1 MRNILA
7 AAAFVLG
14 LLIAGPASAQTRTF
28 AVQGTNADGSTYTG
42 SLVLQQDGAA
52 SYRVEWHVGGQRIPG
67 VAMSA
72 GNILSAAYVI
82 GGKIGLVIYQ
92 IQADGSMSGPWTM
105 QGDRG
110 VGRETLIPR

>member
-1 MRNILA
+1 MRITLA
-7 AAAFVLG
+7 SAALALG
-14 LLIAGPASAQTRTF
+14 LVLAGPASAQTRNFT
-28 AVQGTNADGSTYTG
+28 VQGTNADGSTYTG

-82 GGKIGLVIYQ
+82 NGQIGLVIYQ

-105 QGDRG
+105 QGSRG
-110 VGRETLIPR
+110 VGRETLLPR